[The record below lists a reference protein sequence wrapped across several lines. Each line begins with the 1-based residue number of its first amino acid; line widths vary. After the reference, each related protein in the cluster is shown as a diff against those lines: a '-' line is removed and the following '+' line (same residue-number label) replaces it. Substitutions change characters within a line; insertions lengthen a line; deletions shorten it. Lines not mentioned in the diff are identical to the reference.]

1 MGDVAEGAGVDQDGR
16 VLQRLEEV
24 GLRGV
29 AKDRGHRAAALEVLG
44 GDRRAV
50 LRVADD
56 DAGQAGLQVGQRGGE
71 GQHGHHL
78 RGGRDVE
85 AALAG
90 DAVLLRAEADHDVA
104 QRTIVD
110 VEHPAPRDVVEVEAE
125 RVALVEV
132 VVQDRGQQ
140 VVRRGDGVEVAG
152 EVEVQQLHGDHLA
165 VAAAGRA
172 ALDPERRAHRRLA
185 DGDRRLLADVAE
197 RLAQPDRRGRLAL
210 AQRGRGDGGDHH
222 VARPRPIGQLLDGVE
237 LHLGHR
243 VAVGLEQVRPDAH
256 LRRDVRQ
263 WLQRGVLSDLEV
275 GRERHSRALLRAR
288 VPGPCTC
295 KASPSTRA

>member
-1 MGDVAEGAGVDQDGR
+1 M
-16 VLQRLEEV
+16 
-24 GLRGV
+24 
-29 AKDRGHRAAALEVLG
+29 RA
-44 GDRRAV
+44 RRAF
-50 LRVADD
+50 RSAER
-56 DAGQAGLQVGQRGGE
+56 GGQR
-71 GQHGHHL
+71 QHGHHL
-78 RGGRDVE
+78 RGRRDVE
-85 AALAG
+85 PALAG

-110 VEHPAPRDVVEVEAE
+110 VQHAAPRDVVEVEAE

-132 VVQDRGQQ
+132 VVEDGGQQ
-140 VVRRGDGVEVAG
+140 VVRRGHGVEVTG
-152 EVEVQQLHGDHLA
+152 EVQVEQLHGDDLA

-172 ALDPERRAHRRLA
+172 ALDPERRTHRRLA

-197 RLAQPDRRGRLAL
+197 GLAQPDRRGRLAL
-210 AQRGRGDGGDHH
+210 PQRRRRDGRDDH